1 MEYHEAADFLFDL
14 RRFRPKPGT
23 ESTARLLAYLENPHE
38 TVDFVQ
44 IAGSN
49 GKGST
54 ARMLERTLR
63 EAGYSVGLYT
73 SPHLEDLRERVRVD
87 GRKMSQAA
95 VCDYVDAVR
104 EYITERGADSE
115 SPTFFETMTAMA
127 IWQFGREDVDIAVLE
142 VGIGGKYD
150 ATSVVDPVASAV
162 TSVTLE
168 HTGIL
173 GDTVE
178 EIARDKAH
186 VAPADAPLVTGVTG
200 SPLEAIRDVAGDV
213 VTVGPAAD
221 ATDSG
226 VDDGGDRDETA
237 SSPDVQVAYGGRTNH
252 TEAAVSIDAEAWDL
266 ETRIPLLGEHQAANA
281 GIAAA
286 LAGQVG
292 NVSETNL
299 SRGLRSAHWPG
310 RFEVLDTEPL
320 TVLDGAHNPGACEG
334 LAETLET
341 YDYDDLYLVFGA
353 MHDKDH
359 REMAAALPTPDT
371 VVTTEPTLDRAED
384 RAVLADVFV
393 DAGVGTVRTETAVP
407 DALATALADAES
419 DDCVLVTGSL
429 FAVAEARSRWTRT
442 DVSKRVRDRSD
453 ARDALAAANVA
464 AGDVERLDGD
474 AVHRVVRT
482 ALRDRQA
489 TVLKEELL
497 RLGGE
502 CALSGLERNDEAVD
516 AVLMGTL
523 TQFEAL
529 VEALESRSRPHGL
542 TDVTQELRDTLELD
556 AEAGVSVADD
566 TEANSGTDGDVTDSI
581 QPAGRPHA
589 PIRTA
594 DGSSG
599 PDYPWTDRTA
609 VMGILNVTPDSF
621 HDGGEYDALGDAVAR
636 AEAMIAADA
645 DVIDIGGESTR
656 PGAAPV
662 SIEEE
667 LERVVPVIERIADL
681 DALIS
686 VDTRRAAVADA
697 ALEAGADIINDVSG
711 LEDPEMRFVAA
722 EHDAGLV
729 VMHSID
735 APVVPD
741 RDIEYD
747 DVVADV
753 IDQLS
758 ERILLAEKAGLDRN
772 QIIVDPGIGFGKSAA
787 ENFELLDRIDEFH
800 ALGCPV
806 LFGHSHKSM
815 FATVGREA
823 GERLEATVA
832 ASALAADRGA
842 DLVRVHDVPEN
853 VAAVR
858 TALAARNPEQFDW
871 ES

>member
-23 ESTARLLAYLENPHE
+23 ESTARLLAHLENPHE

-87 GRKMSQAA
+87 GRKMSRTA

-104 EYITERGADSE
+104 EYVTERGADGE

-173 GDTVE
+173 GDTIA

-200 SPLEAIRDVAGDV
+200 SPLDPIRDVADAV
-213 VTVGPAAD
+213 VTVGSATAAD
-221 ATDSG
+221 DG
-226 VDDGGDRDETA
+226 DDTA
-237 SSPDVQVAYGGRTNH
+237 SNPDVRVTYGGRTNH
-252 TEAAVSIDAEAWDL
+252 TEAAVSIAGDDWDL
-266 ETRIPLLGEHQAANA
+266 ETRIPLLGEHQAENA
-281 GIAAA
+281 GIAAT
-286 LAGQVG
+286 LARQVG
-292 NVSETNL
+292 DVSAAEIA
-299 SRGLRSAHWPG
+299 RGLRSAHWPG

-334 LAETLET
+334 LAQTLDT

-359 REMAAALPTPDT
+359 REMAAALPTPDA

-384 RAVLADVFV
+384 RAVLADVFA

-407 DALATALADAES
+407 DALATALGDAGS

-429 FAVAEARSRWTRT
+429 YAVAEARSRWTRT
-442 DVSKRVRDRSD
+442 DVPKHIRDLSD
-453 ARDALAAANVA
+453 ARDALAEANVA
-464 AGDVERLDGD
+464 AGDAERLNGD

-502 CALSGLERNDEAVD
+502 CALSSLERDDEPVD

-523 TQFEAL
+523 AQFEAL
-529 VEALESRSRPHGL
+529 VEALETRSRPHGL
-542 TDVTQELRDTLELD
+542 TDVARELRDTLEVD
-556 AEAGVSVADD
+556 AGPDTSVADD
-566 TEANSGTDGDVTDSI
+566 TDLDGDATVPTRA
-581 QPAGRPHA
+581 AGRP
-589 PIRTA
+589 RTPDRPA
-594 DGSSG
+594 DGSTG

-621 HDGGEYDALGDAVAR
+621 HDGGEYDALDDAVAR
-636 AEAMIAADA
+636 AEEMAAADA

-662 SIEEE
+662 SVEEE
-667 LERVVPVIERIADL
+667 LDRVVPVVERIADL
-681 DALIS
+681 DTLLS

-697 ALEAGADIINDVSG
+697 VLEAGADIINDVSG

-722 EHDAGLV
+722 KHDAGLV

-772 QIIVDPGIGFGKSAA
+772 QIIVDPGIGFGKSAS
-787 ENFELLDRIDEFH
+787 ENFELLDRIDEFR

-815 FATVGREA
+815 FGQVGREA
-823 GERLEATVA
+823 GDRLEATVA

-858 TALAARNPEQFDW
+858 TALAARDPDRFDW

>member
-1 MEYHEAADFLFDL
+1 MEYHEAADFCFDL

-23 ESTARLLAYLENPHE
+23 ESTARLLAHLEDPHAD
-38 TVDFVQ
+38 VDFVQ

-73 SPHLEDLRERVRVD
+73 SPHLEDLRERIRVD
-87 GRKMSQAA
+87 GRKIPRAA
-95 VCDYVDAVR
+95 VCDFVESVR
-104 EYITERGADSE
+104 EYITDRAADGE

-127 IWQFGREDVDIAVLE
+127 LWQFGREDVDVAVLE

-150 ATSVVDPVASAV
+150 ATSVIDPIASAV

-173 GDTVE
+173 GDTE
-178 EIARDKAH
+178 AEIARDKAH
-186 VAPADAPLVTGVTG
+186 VSPDDVPLVTGVTG
-200 SPLEAIRDVAGDV
+200 APLEAIRDVAGEV
-213 VTVGPAAD
+213 VTVGTATDAAD
-221 ATDSG
+221 ASER
-226 VDDGGDRDETA
+226 GDAEGSPSR
-237 SSPDVQVAYGGRTNH
+237 PDVRVAYGGRTNH
-252 TEAAVSIDAEAWDL
+252 TEAAVSIEAEGWHV
-266 ETRIPLLGEHQAANA
+266 ETQVPLLGEHQAVNA

-286 LAGQVG
+286 IAAQVG
-292 NVSETNL
+292 DVSDAHLE
-299 SRGLRSAHWPG
+299 RGLRSAYWPG
-310 RFEVLDTEPL
+310 RFEVMNTEPL
-320 TVLDGAHNPGACEG
+320 VVLDGAHNPGACER

-341 YDYDDLYLVFGA
+341 YDYDRLHIVFGA

-359 REMAAALPTPDT
+359 RAMVDALPTPDA
-371 VVTTEPTLDRAED
+371 VVTTEPSLDRAED
-384 RAVLADVFV
+384 PAVLAAAFD
-393 DAGVGTVRTETAVP
+393 DAGAGSARVEAAVQ
-407 DALATALADAES
+407 DALATALDEADR
-419 DDCVLVTGSL
+419 DDCLLVTGSL

-442 DVSKRVRDRSD
+442 DVPKRVRDLSD
-453 ARDALAAANVA
+453 AQEALEDANVA
-464 AGDVERLDGD
+464 AGDIERLDGD

-489 TVLKEELL
+489 KVLKAELL

-502 CALSGLERNDEAVD
+502 CALSGLERDDETVD

-529 VEALESRSRPHGL
+529 VERLEARTRPHGL
-542 TDVTQELRDTLELD
+542 TDTARELRDILQRD
-556 AEAGVSVADD
+556 AGAVDGDGGDGADARRATPARSTGVS
-566 TEANSGTDGDVTDSI
+566 
-581 QPAGRPHA
+581 RPV
-589 PIRTA
+589 
-594 DGSSG
+594 DGSEAVF
-599 PDYPWTDRTA
+599 PWTDRTA

-621 HDGGEYDALGDAVAR
+621 HDGGRYDAVEDAVAR
-636 AEAMIAADA
+636 AESMAEAGVDA
-645 DVIDIGGESTR
+645 IDVGGESTR
-656 PGAAPV
+656 PGADPV
-662 SIEEE
+662 PIDEE
-667 LERVVPVIERIADL
+667 LDRVVPVVDRIADL
-681 DALIS
+681 DTQIS

-753 IDQLS
+753 IDRLS
-758 ERILLAEKAGLDRN
+758 ERVLLAEKAGLDRER
-772 QIIVDPGIGFGKSAA
+772 IIVDPGIGFGKSSA
-787 ENFELLDRIDEFH
+787 ESFELLDRIDEFH

-815 FATVGREA
+815 FARVGRDH

-832 ASALAADRGA
+832 ATALAADRGA
-842 DLVRVHDVPEN
+842 DIVRVHDVPEN

-858 TALAARNPEQFDW
+858 TALSTRDPERFDW
-871 ES
+871 SA

>member
-23 ESTARLLAYLENPHE
+23 ESTARLLAHLENPHAG
-38 TVDFVQ
+38 VDFVQ

-87 GRKMSQAA
+87 GRKIPRGA
-95 VCDYVDAVR
+95 VREYVDAVR
-104 EYITERGADSE
+104 EYITERAADGE

-127 IWQFGREDVDIAVLE
+127 LWQFGREDVDIAVLE

-186 VAPADAPLVTGVTG
+186 VAPDGAPLVTGATG
-200 SPLEAIRDVAGDV
+200 DALASVREVAGDAI
-213 VTVGPAAD
+213 TVGT
-221 ATDSG
+221 ATDTAEASEADG
-226 VDDGGDRDETA
+226 TDDTR
-237 SSPDVQVAYGGRTNH
+237 SRPDVRVAYRGRTNH
-252 TEAAVSIDAEAWDL
+252 TEAAVEIAADDWSL
-266 ETRIPLLGEHQAANA
+266 ETRIPLLGEHQATNA

-286 LAGQVG
+286 LARQVG
-292 NVSETNL
+292 GVSDADLE
-299 SRGLRSAHWPG
+299 RGLRSAHWPG
-310 RFEVLDTEPL
+310 RFEVMDTEPL
-320 TVLDGAHNPGACEG
+320 VVLDGAHNPGACEG

-341 YDYDDLYLVFGA
+341 YEYDDLHLVFGA
-353 MHDKDH
+353 MHDKAH
-359 REMAAALPTPDT
+359 RAMAAALPTADT

-384 RAVLADVFV
+384 RAVLAEAFA
-393 DAGVGTVRTETAVP
+393 DAGAGTVQTEAAVQ
-407 DALATALADAES
+407 DALATALEAAGD

-442 DVSKRVRDRSD
+442 DVPKRVRDLAD
-453 ARDALAAANVA
+453 ARDALAEANVTP
-464 AGDVERLDGD
+464 GDVERLDGD

-502 CALSGLERNDEAVD
+502 CALSGLERDDEAVD

-523 TQFEAL
+523 AQFEAL
-529 VEALESRSRPHGL
+529 VEALETRSRPHGL
-542 TDVTQELRDTLELD
+542 TDVARELRDTLEL
-556 AEAGVSVADD
+556 EAGI
-566 TEANSGTDGDVTDSI
+566 GDEPATDSGASA
-581 QPAGRPHA
+581 AG
-589 PIRTA
+589 
-594 DGSSG
+594 GSAAARSSSPSAANG
-599 PDYPWTDRTA
+599 YPWTDGTA

-621 HDGGEYDALGDAVAR
+621 HDGGQYDALEDAVAR
-636 AEAMIAADA
+636 AEEMVAAGA
-645 DVIDIGGESTR
+645 DVIDVGGESTR
-656 PGAAPV
+656 PGADPV
-662 SIEEE
+662 SVEEE
-667 LERVVPVIERIADL
+667 LERVVPVIERLADL
-681 DALIS
+681 DALLS

-697 ALEAGADIINDVSG
+697 ALAAGADIVNDVSG

-722 EHDAGLV
+722 DHDAGLV

-741 RDIEYD
+741 REIEYD

-758 ERILLAEKAGLDRN
+758 ERVLLAEKAGLDRE
-772 QIIVDPGIGFGKSAA
+772 QIVVDPGIGFGKSAS
-787 ENFELLDRIDEFH
+787 ENFEILDRIDEFH

-815 FATVGREA
+815 FAKIGREA
-823 GERLEATVA
+823 GDRLEATVA
-832 ASALAADRGA
+832 ATALAADRGA
-842 DLVRVHDVPEN
+842 DIVRVHDAAEN

-858 TALAARNPEQFDW
+858 TALAARDPERFDW
-871 ES
+871 SR

>member
-23 ESTARLLAYLENPHE
+23 ESTARLLAHLENPHAD
-38 TVDFVQ
+38 VDFVQ
-44 IAGSN
+44 VAGSN

-73 SPHLEDLRERVRVD
+73 SPHLEDLRERVRID
-87 GRKMSQAA
+87 GRKIPRSA
-95 VCDYVDAVR
+95 VCEYVDAVR
-104 EYITERGADSE
+104 DYITERAADGE
-115 SPTFFETMTAMA
+115 SPTFFETMTAMSL
-127 IWQFGREDVDIAVLE
+127 WQFGREDVDIAVLE

-186 VAPADAPLVTGVTG
+186 VAPDGAPLVTGVVG
-200 SPLEAIRDVAGDV
+200 DPLEVVRDVAGDV
-213 VTVGPAAD
+213 ITVGTATDAAD
-221 ATDSG
+221 DSETNG
-226 VDDGGDRDETA
+226 AGDSRPE
-237 SSPDVQVAYGGRTNH
+237 PNVRVAYGGRTNH
-252 TEAAVSIDAEAWDL
+252 TEAAVSIAADDWDL
-266 ETRIPLLGEHQAANA
+266 ETRIPLLGEHQAKNA
-281 GIAAA
+281 GIAAT
-286 LAGQVG
+286 LARQVG
-292 NVSETNL
+292 DVSDADLE
-299 SRGLRSAHWPG
+299 RGLRSAHWPG
-310 RFEVLDTEPL
+310 RFEVMDTEPL
-320 TVLDGAHNPGACEG
+320 VVLDGAHNPGACEG
-334 LAETLET
+334 LAETLAT
-341 YDYDDLYLVFGA
+341 YAYDDLHLVFGA

-359 REMAAALPTPDT
+359 RAMAAALPTPAT

-384 RAVLADVFV
+384 RAVLAEAFA
-393 DAGVGTVRTETAVP
+393 DAGAGTVRTEAAVQ
-407 DALATALADAES
+407 DALATALEAAGS

-442 DVSKRVRDRSD
+442 DVPKRVRDLSD
-453 ARDALAAANVA
+453 ARDALAEANVTP
-464 AGDVERLDGD
+464 GDVERLDGD

-489 TVLKEELL
+489 SVLKEELL

-502 CALSGLERNDEAVD
+502 CALSGLERDDEAVD

-529 VEALESRSRPHGL
+529 VEALEHRSRPHGL
-542 TDVTQELRDTLELD
+542 ADVARELRDTLDL
-556 AEAGVSVADD
+556 EAGADETGADD
-566 TEANSGTDGDVTDSI
+566 GAGGTDRR
-581 QPAGRPHA
+581 PADRGGGSGRS
-589 PIRTA
+589 A
-594 DGSSG
+594 DDSSG
-599 PDYPWTDRTA
+599 SASPWTDGTA

-621 HDGGEYDALGDAVAR
+621 HDGGRYDALEDAVDR
-636 AEAMIAADA
+636 AEEMVAADVDII
-645 DVIDIGGESTR
+645 DVGGESTR
-656 PGAAPV
+656 PGADPV
-662 SIEEE
+662 SVEAE

-681 DALIS
+681 DARVS

-722 EHDAGLV
+722 DHDADLV

-741 RDIEYD
+741 RDVEYD

-758 ERILLAEKAGLDRN
+758 ERVLLAEKAGLDRE
-772 QIIVDPGIGFGKSAA
+772 QIIVDPGIGFGKSAS
-787 ENFELLDRIDEFH
+787 ESFELLDRIDEFH

-815 FATVGREA
+815 FAKIGREA

-832 ASALAADRGA
+832 ATALAADRGA
-842 DLVRVHDVPEN
+842 DIVRVHDVVEN

-858 TALAARNPEQFDW
+858 TALAARDPERFDW

>member
-23 ESTARLLAYLENPHE
+23 EATARLLAHLEDPHE
-38 TVDFVQ
+38 DVDFVQ

-73 SPHLEDLRERVRVD
+73 SPHLDDLRERIRVD
-87 GRKMSQAA
+87 GRKIPRSA
-95 VCDYVDAVR
+95 VCEYVAAAR
-104 EYITERGADSE
+104 EYVTERGADGE
-115 SPTFFETMTAMA
+115 SPTFFETMTGMA
-127 IWQFGREDVDIAVLE
+127 LWQFGREDVDVAVLE

-178 EIARDKAH
+178 EIAHDKAH

-213 VTVGPAAD
+213 VTVGKRTDRTDADGSQPA
-221 ATDSG
+221 
-226 VDDGGDRDETA
+226 VR
-237 SSPDVQVAYGGRTNH
+237 VAYDGRTNH
-252 TEAAVSIDAEAWDL
+252 TEAAVSIEADGWDL
-266 ETRIPLLGEHQAANA
+266 ETRIPLLGEHQAENA
-281 GIAAA
+281 GIAAV
-286 LAGQVG
+286 LARQVG
-292 NVSETNL
+292 DVSDADL
-299 SRGLRSAHWPG
+299 ARGLRSAHWPG
-310 RFEVLDTEPL
+310 RFEVFDTEPL
-320 TVLDGAHNPGACEG
+320 VVLDGAHNPGACEG
-334 LAETLET
+334 LAETLGT
-341 YDYDDLYLVFGA
+341 YEYDDLHLVIGA

-359 REMAAALPTPDT
+359 REMAAMLPTPDT
-371 VVTTEPTLDRAED
+371 VVATEPTLDRAED
-384 RAVLADVFV
+384 RGVLAEVFT
-393 DAGVGTVRTETAVP
+393 DAGAGTVRTEAAVQ
-407 DALATALADAES
+407 DALATALADAGS

-429 FAVAEARSRWTRT
+429 YAVAEARSRWTRT
-442 DVSKRVRDRSD
+442 DVPKHIRDLSD
-453 ARDALAAANVA
+453 ARDALEEANVA
-464 AGDVERLDGD
+464 ADDVERLDGD

-482 ALRDRQA
+482 ALRDPQA
-489 TVLKEELL
+489 TVVKEELL

-502 CALSGLERNDEAVD
+502 CALSGLERDEETVD
-516 AVLMGTL
+516 VVLMGTRA
-523 TQFEAL
+523 QFDAL
-529 VEALESRSRPHGL
+529 VEALEDRSRPDGL
-542 TDVTQELRDTLELD
+542 ADVARALRDTLALD
-556 AEAGVSVADD
+556 TDDGEAVGD
-566 TEANSGTDGDVTDSI
+566 EATVDGDGTDVTTDANDRSAGPSAAPGWT
-581 QPAGRPHA
+581 PA
-589 PIRTA
+589 
-594 DGSSG
+594 DSSG

-621 HDGGEYDALGDAVAR
+621 HDGGEYDALEDAVAR
-636 AEAMIAADA
+636 AEAMVEADA
-645 DVIDIGGESTR
+645 DVIDVGGESTR
-656 PGAAPV
+656 PGADPV
-662 SIEEE
+662 SIDEE
-667 LERVVPVIERIADL
+667 LDRVVPVIERIADL

-697 ALEAGADIINDVSG
+697 ALAAGADIVNDVSG

-758 ERILLAEKAGLDRN
+758 ERILLAEKAGLDRS
-772 QIIVDPGIGFGKSAA
+772 QIIVDPGIGFGKSAS
-787 ENFELLDRIDEFH
+787 ENFELLDRIDELH

-815 FATVGREA
+815 FARVGRE
-823 GERLEATVA
+823 GGDRLEATVA
-832 ASALAADRGA
+832 ASALAVDRGA

-858 TALAARNPEQFDW
+858 TALAARDPDRFEW

>member
-23 ESTARLLAYLENPHE
+23 ESTARLLAHLGTPHDD
-38 TVDFVQ
+38 VDCVQ

-54 ARMLERTLR
+54 ARMVERTLR

-73 SPHLEDLRERVRVD
+73 SPHLEDLRERVRID
-87 GRKMSQAA
+87 GRKMPRSA
-95 VCDYVDAVR
+95 VCEFVETAR
-104 EYITERGADSE
+104 EYVTTRGADGE

-127 IWQFGREDVDIAVLE
+127 LWQFGREDVDVAVLE

-173 GDTVE
+173 GDTVT

-186 VAPADAPLVTGVTG
+186 VAPSEAPLVTGTTG
-200 SPLEAIRDVAGDV
+200 DALAAVREIARDVI
-213 VTVGPAAD
+213 TVGP
-221 ATDSG
+221 
-226 VDDGGDRDETA
+226 
-237 SSPDVQVAYGGRTNH
+237 SPAGESDPTTPDIHVAYDGRTNH
-252 TEAAVSIDAEAWDL
+252 TEAAVSIDADDWDL
-266 ETRIPLLGEHQAANA
+266 ETEIPLLGEHQAVNA

-286 LAGQVG
+286 LSRQIGD
-292 NVSETNL
+292 VSETDL
-299 SRGLRSAHWPG
+299 ARGLRSAHWPG
-310 RFEVLDTEPL
+310 RFEVMDTEPL
-320 TVLDGAHNPGACEG
+320 VVLDGAHNPGACDG
-334 LAETLET
+334 LATTLET
-341 YDYDDLYLVFGA
+341 YDYDDLHLVFGA

-359 REMAAALPTPDT
+359 REMAAALPTPAS
-371 VVTTEPTLDRAED
+371 VVTTEPTLDRAEEP
-384 RAVLADVFV
+384 AVLAEAFA
-393 DAGVGTVRTETAVP
+393 DAGAGRVRTEAAVQ
-407 DALATALADAES
+407 DALATALADADA

-442 DVSKRVRDRSD
+442 DVPKRIRDRSD
-453 ARDALAAANVA
+453 ARDALAEANVA

-489 TVLKEELL
+489 SVLKEELL

-502 CALSGLERNDEAVD
+502 CALSGLERDDEAVD
-516 AVLMGTL
+516 AVLMGTVA
-523 TQFEAL
+523 QFESL
-529 VEALESRSRPHGL
+529 VEALEARSRPHGL
-542 TDVTQELRDTLELD
+542 ADVARELRATLEID
-556 AEAGVSVADD
+556 ASDESRTTIRPADD
-566 TEANSGTDGDVTDSI
+566 SRGDD
-581 QPAGRPHA
+581 AGHRF
-589 PIRTA
+589 
-594 DGSSG
+594 
-599 PDYPWTDRTA
+599 PWGDRTA

-621 HDGGEYDALGDAVAR
+621 HDGGEYDALEDAVDR
-636 AEAMIAADA
+636 AEAMVAN
-645 DVIDIGGESTR
+645 DVDIIDIGGESTR
-656 PGAAPV
+656 PGADPV
-662 SIEEE
+662 SVDEE

-681 DALIS
+681 DARIS

-697 ALEAGADIINDVSG
+697 ALSAGADIVNDVSG

-722 EHDAGLV
+722 DHDAGLV

-741 RDIEYD
+741 RDVDYD

-758 ERILLAEKAGLDRN
+758 ERVLLAEKAGLDRE

-787 ENFELLDRIDEFH
+787 ENFELLDRIDEFR

-815 FATVGREA
+815 FAKVGREG

-832 ASALAADRGA
+832 ATALAADRGA
-842 DLVRVHDVPEN
+842 DIVRVHDVTEN

-858 TALAARNPEQFDW
+858 TALAAHDPERFDW
-871 ES
+871 RS

>member
-23 ESTARLLAYLENPHE
+23 ESTARLLAHLGTPHDD
-38 TVDFVQ
+38 VDCVQ

-54 ARMLERTLR
+54 ARMVERTLR

-87 GRKMSQAA
+87 GRKMPQSA
-95 VCDYVDAVR
+95 VCEFVDAVR
-104 EYITERGADSE
+104 EYVTTRGADGE

-127 IWQFGREDVDIAVLE
+127 LWQFGREDVDVAVLE

-173 GDTVE
+173 GDTVT

-186 VAPADAPLVTGVTG
+186 VAPSEAPLVTGTTG
-200 SPLEAIRDVAGDV
+200 DALAAVREIARDVI
-213 VTVGPAAD
+213 TVGPSPAGESD
-221 ATDSG
+221 P
-226 VDDGGDRDETA
+226 TA
-237 SSPDVQVAYGGRTNH
+237 PDVHVAYDGRTNH
-252 TEAAVSIDAEAWDL
+252 TEAAVSIDADDWDL
-266 ETRIPLLGEHQAANA
+266 ETEIPLLGEHQAVNA

-286 LAGQVG
+286 LARQIGD
-292 NVSETNL
+292 VSETDL
-299 SRGLRSAHWPG
+299 ARGLRSAHWPG
-310 RFEVLDTEPL
+310 RFEVMDTEPL
-320 TVLDGAHNPGACEG
+320 VVLDGAHNPGACDG
-334 LAETLET
+334 LATTLET
-341 YDYDDLYLVFGA
+341 YDYDDLHLVFGA

-359 REMAAALPTPDT
+359 REMAAALPTPASI
-371 VVTTEPTLDRAED
+371 VTTEPTLDRAEEP
-384 RAVLADVFV
+384 AVLAEAFA
-393 DAGVGTVRTETAVP
+393 DAGAGRVRTEAAVQ
-407 DALATALADAES
+407 DALATALADADA

-442 DVSKRVRDRSD
+442 DVPKRIRDRSD
-453 ARDALAAANVA
+453 ARDALAEANVA

-489 TVLKEELL
+489 SVLKEELL

-502 CALSGLERNDEAVD
+502 CALSGLERDDEAVD
-516 AVLMGTL
+516 AVLMGTVA
-523 TQFEAL
+523 QFESL
-529 VEALESRSRPHGL
+529 VEALEARSRPHGL
-542 TDVTQELRDTLELD
+542 ADVARELRATLEID
-556 AEAGVSVADD
+556 ASDESRTTIRPADD
-566 TEANSGTDGDVTDSI
+566 SRGDD
-581 QPAGRPHA
+581 AGHRF
-589 PIRTA
+589 
-594 DGSSG
+594 
-599 PDYPWTDRTA
+599 PWGDRTA

-621 HDGGEYDALGDAVAR
+621 HDGGEYDALEDAVDR
-636 AEAMIAADA
+636 AEAMVAN
-645 DVIDIGGESTR
+645 DVDIIDIGGESTR
-656 PGAAPV
+656 PGADPV
-662 SIEEE
+662 SVDEE

-681 DALIS
+681 DARIS

-697 ALEAGADIINDVSG
+697 ALSAGADIVNDVSG

-722 EHDAGLV
+722 DHDAGLV

-741 RDIEYD
+741 RDVDYD

-758 ERILLAEKAGLDRN
+758 ERVLLAEKAGLDRE

-787 ENFELLDRIDEFH
+787 ENFELLDRIDEFR

-815 FATVGREA
+815 FAKVGREG

-832 ASALAADRGA
+832 ATALAADRGA
-842 DLVRVHDVPEN
+842 DIVRVHDVTEN

-858 TALAARNPEQFDW
+858 TALAAHDPERFDW
-871 ES
+871 RS